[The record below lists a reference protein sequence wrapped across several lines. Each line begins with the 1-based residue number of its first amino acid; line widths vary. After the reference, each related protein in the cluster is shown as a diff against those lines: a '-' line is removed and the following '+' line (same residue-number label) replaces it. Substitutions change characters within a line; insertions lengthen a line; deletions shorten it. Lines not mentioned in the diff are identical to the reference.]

1 MEAEKEKNLGG
12 RPITWTGELKQT
24 AFEKIIDRISNGESL
39 RSILQNADRTEYPS
53 FPNFYKWLSENEW
66 FDKQY
71 VRACEV
77 RAEMMFD
84 EMIEIA
90 DDGSNDYMTVTRGDL
105 TYEQENREVTSR
117 SKLRIDSRKW
127 ILSKMNPKK
136 YGDKVDVTT
145 NGHNLG
151 ATFERELLD

>member
-1 MEAEKEKNLGG
+1 MEGQEEKNLGG
-12 RPITWTGELKQT
+12 RPVTWTEELKQS

-53 FPNFYKWLSENEW
+53 FPNFYKWLSENEG

-77 RAEMMFD
+77 RAEIMFD

-90 DDGSNDYMTVTRGDL
+90 DDGSNDYMTVTRGDI
-105 TYEQENREVTSR
+105 TYEQENREVTNR

-136 YGDKVDVTT
+136 YGDKVDLTT